1 MFRLRA
7 SNFLCR
13 QKVTKELSKGR
24 GISISLSPLKSPLLE
39 TTNQGGLRPPYWM
52 YPPGVGNALKEP
64 AANRRS
70 NRRNLQPGAARERG
84 TTYGTFSP
92 IPPTSQ

>member
-39 TTNQGGLRPPYWM
+39 TTNQGGFGPPIGCT
-52 YPPGVGNALKEP
+52 PRGLAVPCKVQRKTGGAGDETRSQVRHRNAVRLT
-64 AANRRS
+64 
-70 NRRNLQPGAARERG
+70 ARFR
-84 TTYGTFSP
+84 
-92 IPPTSQ
+92 